1 MVRDAQDRPLD
12 DAERVRPAD
21 ALVAHSH
28 GAHGSVRLSRRAVR
42 LSLAVIVPAGVLIVV
57 AMALLWPRGGHPVD
71 TGGGST
77 RASGEVRAVHHGP
90 CPDADPAAAAA
101 GTPSDCGS
109 VQVRITDGP
118 GRGQLVN
125 SDIPAGPGAVQVKV
139 GDRVVL
145 VVTQDDSAA
154 APQYQIIDAQRGLQL
169 WLLVACFAVAIIA
182 FGRWRGVT
190 AMAGLGVTFGVLLYF
205 IVPAILAGKPPLLV
219 AVVGCAAIMLAV
231 LYLTHGL
238 NTPTSVAVI
247 GTLASLCLTG
257 VLSQVATAAA
267 SLNGVAGEESSFL
280 TLMYHD
286 VDMRGLLLAGILIG
300 SLGVLDDVAVTQAF
314 TVAELSAANHTLG
327 FAQLY
332 RAASRI
338 GRAHIASVVNT
349 IVLAYAGASLPLL
362 LLLAAGNQ
370 PLGEVLTSQ
379 LLAQEIVRSAV
390 GTIGLIAAVPITTA
404 LAALIASRYHRHD
417 PPPETPAREVAAR
430 RHAKPPLGTPAPS
443 AAVPPRAHWTWGEP
457 DAERP

>member
-1 MVRDAQDRPLD
+1 M
-12 DAERVRPAD
+12 
-21 ALVAHSH
+21 VAHSH

-42 LSLAVIVPAGVLIVV
+42 LSLAVIVPAGVLVVV
-57 AMALLWPRGGHPVD
+57 AMALLWPREGYRVD
-71 TGGGST
+71 TGGGAI
-77 RASGEVRAVHHGP
+77 RASGEVRAVHHAP
-90 CPDADPAAAAA
+90 CPDVDPAAAPA
-101 GTPSDCGS
+101 GMPSDCGS

-125 SDIPAGPGAVQVKV
+125 SDVPAGPGAVRVEV

-145 VVTQDDSAA
+145 VITQDDPADPAA
-154 APQYQIIDAQRGLQL
+154 APQYQIIDAERGMQL

-190 AMAGLGVTFGVLLYF
+190 ALAGLGVTFGVLLYF
-205 IVPAILAGKPPLLV
+205 IVPAILAGKPTLLV
-219 AVVGCAAIMLAV
+219 AVVGSAAIMLAV
-231 LYLTHGL
+231 LYLTHGF
-238 NTPTSVAVI
+238 NTATSVAVV

-257 VLSQVATAAA
+257 VLSQVATAAT
-267 SLNGVAGEESSFL
+267 SLNGVASEESSFL
-280 TLMYHD
+280 TVMYHD

-327 FAQLY
+327 FAQVY

-362 LLLAAGNQ
+362 LLLAASNQ

-404 LAALIASRYHRHD
+404 LAALIASRHHRHH
-417 PPPETPAREVAAR
+417 PSPKAPAREAAVR
-430 RHAKPPLGTPAPS
+430 RHAEPPLGTPAPS
-443 AAVPPRAHWTWGEP
+443 AAVPPRARWTWDEP
-457 DAERP
+457 DAERPGPTR